1 MNRKDENKYKK
12 EAELMRKAV
21 PQNDEEKSQMEDVI
35 LNRFCRPQ
43 SDCDYTGLVP
53 EGSEADKEEAYHKL
67 YPKATPIINEQD
79 STYGAKGTHSG
90 V

>member
-53 EGSEADKEEAYHKL
+53 HGSEADKEEAYHKL

>member
-1 MNRKDENKYKK
+1 MSKKNENEYKRQS
-12 EAELMRKAV
+12 ELMKKDV
-21 PQNDEEKSQMEDVI
+21 PENGEEKSQMEDVI

-53 EGSEADKEEAYHKL
+53 KDCQADTEEAYHKL
-67 YPKATPIINEQD
+67 YPKATPIINEKD
-79 STYGAKGTHSG
+79 STYGSQGTHSG

>member
-1 MNRKDENKYKK
+1 MSRKNENEYKK
-12 EAELMRKAV
+12 ESELMKKIV
-21 PQNDEEKSQMEDVI
+21 PGNAEEKSQMEDVI
-35 LNRFCRPQ
+35 LNKFCRPQ

-53 EGSEADKEEAYHKL
+53 EGSEADREEAYHKL
-67 YPKATPIINEQD
+67 YPKATPIINDDD